1 MSDVKAEGLP
11 IDVVSGDEYDE
22 GMLIKCTSSYH
33 LVYLLLNAGK
43 GKFDGKKGCS
53 APKKNALSFMSLIC
67 PSTRKRISVMESH
80 GNRV

>member
-1 MSDVKAEGLP
+1 MSAVKAEGLP
-11 IDVVSGDEYDE
+11 IDVVSES
-22 GMLIKCTSSYH
+22 MLMMCASYH
-33 LVYLLLNAGK
+33 LYLLLNAGK

-67 PSTRKRISVMESH
+67 PSTRKSISDMEGH